1 MKEFRTTPDEG
12 VRATPRYTFH
22 MSGDPQKTFYLETFG
37 CQMNVHDSEKVVG
50 TLVQEGYRQVET
62 VEQADL
68 ILYNTCSIRDKAEQ
82 KVFHRLADYKKL
94 QAQGKQFG
102 VLGCVAQ
109 QEGEKIF
116 ERAPHVSLVCG
127 SASYRKL
134 PEMLVKLERLK
145 HEAVHSRELASIG
158 EVPVAEL
165 GRATKP
171 SLGASLV
178 RITGLDDR
186 QTDECFET
194 EFTARTNPH
203 RGYITIIEGCDKF
216 CAYCVVP
223 FTRGKERSRTADS
236 VLQEARQMADL
247 GYSEV
252 QLLGQNV
259 NSYVDPSRKK
269 TFAELLA
276 AVAEVHGIRRVR
288 FTTSHPRDFGRDI
301 VEAIDAVPTLCD
313 HVHLPVQSGSTRI
326 LDAMSRLYDRE
337 QYLERIS
344 WMKSAKR
351 EISITTDVIVGFPGE
366 TEAEFSETLDL
377 LDEVEYDS
385 VFTFKYSARPNTPA
399 LSLIDAIPEEEKSR
413 RLEILMA
420 KQREIQIKNYEKF
433 VGRTLEVMVESY
445 NEGRSQW
452 IGRTSQNK
460 TLNFAASVNPQVGQ
474 YAQVRVTRSFPN
486 SLIGEL
492 VV

>member
-1 MKEFRTTPDEG
+1 
-12 VRATPRYTFH
+12 
-22 MSGDPQKTFYLETFG
+22 MSGVGEQAAQKTFYLETFG

-94 QAQGKQFG
+94 QAQGKKFG

-127 SASYRKL
+127 SASYRNL
-134 PEMLVKLERLK
+134 PSMLVQLEAGK
-145 HEAVHSRELASIG
+145 SPAAG
-158 EVPVAEL
+158 
-165 GRATKP
+165 ATP
-171 SLGASLV
+171 V

-223 FTRGKERSRTADS
+223 FTRGKERSRTSES
-236 VLQEARQMADL
+236 VLAEARQMADL
-247 GYSEV
+247 GYTEI

-259 NSYVDPSRKK
+259 NSYRDPSGNKS
-269 TFAELLA
+269 FAELLA
-276 AVAEVHGIRRVR
+276 AVAEVPGIRRVR

-301 VEAIDAVPTLCD
+301 VEAIDAVPALCD
-313 HVHLPVQSGSTRI
+313 HVHLPVQSGSTRV
-326 LDAMSRLYDRE
+326 LDAMQRLYARDE
-337 QYLERIS
+337 YLERIA
-344 WMKSAKR
+344 WIKAAKR

-366 TEAEFSETLDL
+366 TESDFAETLSL
-377 LDEVEYDS
+377 LDEVGYDS
-385 VFTFKYSARPNTPA
+385 VFTFKYSPRPNTPA
-399 LSLIDAIPEEEKSR
+399 LSLEDAIPEEEKSR
-413 RLEILMA
+413 RLEVLMA
-420 KQREIQIKNYEKF
+420 RQREIQISRYKKYI
-433 VGRTLEVMVESY
+433 GQQCEVMVEGK
-445 NEGRSQW
+445 NPARGQW

-460 TLNFAASVNPQVGQ
+460 TLNFTAGGSQEPKVGS
-474 YAQVRVTRSFPN
+474 YVPVLVTTSFPN
-486 SLIGEL
+486 SLVGEL
-492 VV
+492 VM

>member
-1 MKEFRTTPDEG
+1 MCG
-12 VRATPRYTFH
+12 VPQTR
-22 MSGDPQKTFYLETFG
+22 QKTFYLETFG
-37 CQMNVHDSEKVVG
+37 CQMNVHDSEKIVG
-50 TLVQEGYRQVET
+50 TLVQEGYREVET

-94 QAQGKQFG
+94 QAQGKKFG

-134 PEMLVKLERLK
+134 PEMLKQLGGAVTSGPGEIAGLGDDAFSN
-145 HEAVHSRELASIG
+145 EAR
-158 EVPVAEL
+158 AE
-165 GRATKP
+165 K
-171 SLGASLV
+171 LV

-223 FTRGKERSRTADS
+223 YTRGKERSRTSDS
-236 VLQEARQMADL
+236 VLAEARQMADL
-247 GYSEV
+247 GYTEI

-259 NSYVDPSRKK
+259 NSYQDPTCEGKK
-269 TFAELLA
+269 KRSFAELLA
-276 AVAEVHGIRRVR
+276 AVGEIPGIKRVR

-313 HVHLPVQSGSTRI
+313 HVHLPVQSGSTRV
-326 LDAMSRLYDRE
+326 LNAMQRLYTRE
-337 QYLERIS
+337 QYLERIA
-344 WMKSAKR
+344 WIKGAKR
-351 EISITTDVIVGFPGE
+351 DIVITTDMIVGFPGE
-366 TEAEFSETLDL
+366 TESDFSETLSL
-377 LDEVEYDS
+377 LEEVGYDG
-385 VFTFKYSARPNTPA
+385 VFSFKYSPRPNTPA
-399 LSLIDAIPEEEKSR
+399 LNLEDAISDQEKAR
-413 RLEILMA
+413 RLEVLMA
-420 KQREIQIKNYEKF
+420 KQREVQIPRNREY
-433 VGRTLEVMVESY
+433 VGLTLEVMVEGH
-445 NEGRSQW
+445 NAARGQW

-460 TLNFAASVNPQVGQ
+460 TLNFSAPEGKSPQSGSYVPV
-474 YAQVRVTRSFPN
+474 AVTASFPN
-486 SLIGEL
+486 SLVGEMMSQQEASAKTADL
-492 VV
+492 